1 MEQESIIA
9 VNEARSH
16 SACIR
21 KLLSPKHNREVADV
35 ETLTITSVYG

>member
-9 VNEARSH
+9 VHEARSN

-21 KLLSPKHNREVADV
+21 KLLSPKYNGEVADV
-35 ETLTITSVYG
+35 ETPIITSVYG